1 MSQKDLFD
9 HMEKFQGKVM
19 IGNDSQSLYKQISKF
34 SDNVGWPLETTPQS
48 E

>member
-1 MSQKDLFD
+1 MSQKDLVD

-19 IGNDSQSLYKQISKF
+19 IGNDSQSLYNQISKL
-34 SDNVGWPLETTPQS
+34 SGNVGWPLEITPQS